1 MTQPPEPTLDA
12 KLSREFPAGALESL
26 DHWCQNTRTK
36 IELVNFLHGGK
47 TAAAIAVVRVYDAA
61 GDVTG
66 KVLKHCPPPERGVSL
81 DARKYEDA
89 ETASKKFADAHLA
102 KLDKF
107 ILDGRGGIF
116 LLMEWR
122 GGGSRNY
129 RPLISFL
136 AQQALGDACRA
147 IVKSTLIDWQED
159 RRPRPNRGGVIA
171 HEILQEIAGEKCQP
185 DRSLH
190 TIARD
195 LGIADADRLSANGA
209 TFANVFRAVS
219 QSEGFADFP
228 TAGIRGNGHGD
239 LHPGNILVPGG
250 ARAGSAE
257 QFDEYYLIDLSSFDD
272 NRFLAIDPAHL
283 MLSVA
288 NEWLSE
294 LSPRRRDQLRE
305 LILDPEADAG
315 SLPTGMAAA
324 VRAITQVGRDHYDGS
339 VGLFE
344 DWCQE
349 TLLAVAGCA
358 LLFVGRNSDLDIR
371 WWFLQLGGMAID
383 KVHDSAVSRRGE
395 QAIGDLPHATTAT
408 KPDITLDSPAR
419 QEQPAQQDLSARFE
433 RSATRDQQP
442 GREQAGTQEQ
452 TAEGGVNDEVED
464 DNIVFI
470 SATAKRFNVLKA
482 DCSRLCAELT
492 DAAAGL
498 DPYLA
503 RTRGIPGTSM
513 LRDVLGDL
521 THAVAALKSWQDQSP
536 YRQDL
541 SVHSAIALVGDRLRE
556 VARLV
561 HKIRDNGGTPAL
573 KDSLGR
579 AAAELDGAFQYFLS
593 FIAPNQ
599 SSSP

>member
-1 MTQPPEPTLDA
+1 MTQPLQPTLDPQ
-12 KLSREFPAGALESL
+12 LSREFPAGALESL
-26 DHWCQNTRTK
+26 DHWCQNTRTR
-36 IELVNFLHGGK
+36 IELVDFLHGGK
-47 TAAAIAVVRVYDAA
+47 TTAAIAVVRVYDTA
-61 GDVTG
+61 GVTR
-66 KVLKHCPPPERGVSL
+66 KVLKYCPSPEGGVSL
-81 DARKYEDA
+81 DARQYEDA
-89 ETASKKFADAHLA
+89 ETANKKFADAHLA

-107 ILDGRGGIF
+107 ILDGRDGVF

-129 RPLISFL
+129 GPLTSL
-136 AQQALGDACRA
+136 LDRQTLGDACRA
-147 IVKSTLIDWQED
+147 IVKSALIDWQAD
-159 RRPRPNRGGVIA
+159 RRPQQNRGSVIA
-171 HEILQEIAGEKCQP
+171 HGILQEIAGEKCQP

-190 TIARD
+190 KIARD
-195 LGIADADRLSANGA
+195 LGITDADKLKANGE
-209 TFANVFRAVS
+209 TFANAFRAVS
-219 QSEGFADFP
+219 QSKGFADFH

-239 LHPGNILVPGG
+239 LHPGNILVPSGG
-250 ARAGSAE
+250 RTGIAE
-257 QFDEYYLIDLSSFDD
+257 QFDQYYLIDLSSFDD

-288 NEWLSE
+288 NERLSE
-294 LSPRRRDQLRE
+294 LRPRQRDQLRE

-315 SLPTGMAAA
+315 SLPIGIAAA
-324 VRAITQVGRDHYDGS
+324 VRAIIQVGRDHYDGP

-349 TLLAVAGCA
+349 TLLAIAGCA
-358 LLFVGRNSDLDIR
+358 LLFVGRNPDLDTR

-383 KVHDSAVSRRGE
+383 KVHDSAVSRRDG

-408 KPDITLDSPAR
+408 KPDVTPDPPAR
-419 QEQPAQQDLSARFE
+419 QEQPARRNPPARPE
-433 RSATRDQQP
+433 RSATREQQS
-442 GREQAGTQEQ
+442 GREQTGTREQ
-452 TAEGGVNDEVED
+452 TAEGGANDEVED
-464 DNIVFI
+464 DNVVFI
-470 SATAKRFNVLKA
+470 SATAKRFNFLKA

-492 DAAAGL
+492 DATAGL

-561 HKIRDNGGTPAL
+561 HTIRDNGGTPAL
-573 KDSLGR
+573 KNSLGR

-593 FIAPNQ
+593 FVAPNE
-599 SSSP
+599 SGSP

>member
-1 MTQPPEPTLDA
+1 MTQPPRPTLDPQ
-12 KLSREFPAGALESL
+12 LSGEFPAAALESL
-26 DHWCQNTRTK
+26 DHWCQNTRTR
-36 IELVNFLHGGK
+36 IELDSFLRGGK
-47 TAAAIAVVRVYDAA
+47 TTAAVAVVRVYDTVN
-61 GDVTG
+61 VTR
-66 KVLKHCPPPERGVSL
+66 KVLKYCPPPEGSVSL
-81 DARKYEDA
+81 DAQKYEDA

-107 ILDGRGGIF
+107 IPDGHGGIF

-122 GGGSRNY
+122 GGGSRDY
-129 RPLISFL
+129 RPLTWL
-136 AQQALGDACRA
+136 LDRQTLGDACRA

-159 RRPRPNRGGVIA
+159 MRPRPNRGGIIA
-171 HEILQEIAGEKCQP
+171 HEILQEIAGERCQP
-185 DRSLH
+185 ERSLH
-190 TIARD
+190 KIACD
-195 LGIADADRLSANGA
+195 LEIAETDRLTRNG
-209 TFANVFRAVS
+209 TNFANVFRAVS

-250 ARAGSAE
+250 TRPGSAE
-257 QFDEYYLIDLSSFDD
+257 QFDSYYLIDLSSFDD
-272 NRFLAIDPAHL
+272 NRFLTIDPAHL
-283 MLSVA
+283 MLSLA
-288 NEWLSE
+288 NERLSE
-294 LSPRRRDQLRE
+294 LNPRQRDRLRE
-305 LILDPEADAG
+305 LILDPNEADAG
-315 SLPTGMAAA
+315 SLPSGLAEAI
-324 VRAITQVGRDHYDGS
+324 RAIAEVGRDHYDGPM
-339 VGLFE
+339 GLFE

-358 LLFVGRNSDLDIR
+358 LLFVGRNPDIDTR

-383 KVHDSAVSRRGE
+383 KVHDSAVSRREE

-408 KPDITLDSPAR
+408 KPDVTPDQPAR
-419 QEQPAQQDLSARFE
+419 RDPPARPE
-433 RSATRDQQP
+433 RSATRKQQS
-442 GREQAGTQEQ
+442 GREQAGTREQ
-452 TAEGGVNDEVED
+452 TAEGGANDEVED
-464 DNIVFI
+464 DNLVFI

-492 DAAAGL
+492 DAAEGL

-513 LRDVLGDL
+513 LRDVLSDL

-579 AAAELDGAFQYFLS
+579 AAAELDGAFQYFIS

-599 SSSP
+599 SGSP